1 LNLGENDMREQLTKW
16 FNFSVKEPANALVIQ
31 ELPVD
36 LIMTN
41 PLQPRTVFD
50 DDKLEELASTIQ
62 SHGLI
67 QPIVVRRKLDRFEL
81 IAGERRL
88 RAAIKLGFSTIPAVI
103 RDMNDSQ
110 AASMAL
116 VENLQREGLTAIEE
130 AFAYQHFLAD
140 YHFTQE
146 TLAQRLGKSQSTI
159 ANKLRL
165 LHLTNEVQSAV
176 IHRQISERHART
188 LLGLSEDDQRILLE
202 EIIKKGLTVKQTEQR
217 VHSFKSRPIINVPT
231 RQRFISKDARLAINT
246 IRESLRMIEESGFTV
261 DKQEIEDN
269 EFYEFIIRVP
279 KSRK

>member
-1 LNLGENDMREQLTKW
+1 MREQLTKW
-16 FNFSVKEPANALVIQ
+16 FNFPVKEPANALVIQ

-41 PLQPRTVFD
+41 PLQPRTLFD
-50 DDKLEELASTIQ
+50 DDKLEGLASTIQ
-62 SHGLI
+62 FHGLI

-103 RDMNDSQ
+103 RDINDSQ

>member
-1 LNLGENDMREQLTKW
+1 MREQLTKW
-16 FNFSVKEPANALVIQ
+16 FNLSVKEPASALVIQ

-88 RAAIKLGFSTIPAVI
+88 RAAIKLGFSTIPALI
-103 RDMNDSQ
+103 RDINDSQ

-188 LLGLSEDDQRILLE
+188 LLGLSEDEQRILLD
-202 EIIKKGLTVKQTEQR
+202 EIIKKGLTVKQSEKQ
-217 VHSFKSRPIINVPT
+217 VHSLKSRPIMSVHT

-279 KSRK
+279 KSKK

>member
-1 LNLGENDMREQLTKW
+1 MREQLTKW
-16 FNFSVKEPANALVIQ
+16 LYQTGKEQKNPLLIH

-36 LIMTN
+36 LIVTN

-50 DDKLEELASTIQ
+50 DAKLEELAATIQ

-67 QPIVVRRKLDRFEL
+67 QPIIVRHKLDHYEL

-88 RAAIKLGFSTIPAVI
+88 RAAIKLGYSSIPAVI
-103 RDMNDSQ
+103 RDINDSQ

-130 AFAYQHFLAD
+130 AFAFQHFLDD
-140 YHFTQE
+140 YHLTQE

-165 LHLTNEVQSAV
+165 LHLSKEVQDA
-176 IHRQISERHART
+176 IAHRLITERHARAM
-188 LLGLSEDDQRILLE
+188 LSLSETDQLRILQ
-202 EIIKKGLTVKQTEQR
+202 EIISKGLNVKQTEHR
-217 VHSFKSRPIINVPT
+217 VLSLHSNQSNNEVSIR
-231 RQRFISKDARLAINT
+231 RFITRDARLAINT
-246 IRESLRMIEESGFTV
+246 IRESLRLIEKSGFAV
-261 DKQEIEDN
+261 EKQEIDESD
-269 EFYEFIIRVP
+269 FYEFIIRVP

>member
-1 LNLGENDMREQLTKW
+1 MREQLTKW
-16 FNFSVKEPANALVIQ
+16 FNLSVKEPANALVIQ
-31 ELPVD
+31 EVPVD

-103 RDMNDSQ
+103 RDINDSQ

-165 LHLTNEVQSAV
+165 LHLTNEVQAAV

-188 LLGLSEDDQRILLE
+188 LLALSENDQRLLLE
-202 EIIKKGLTVKQTEQR
+202 EIIKKGLTVKQTEKR
-217 VHSFKSRPIINVPT
+217 VHSFKSRPIISVHT

-269 EFYEFIIRVP
+269 DFYEFIIRVP
-279 KSRK
+279 KTRK

>member
-1 LNLGENDMREQLTKW
+1 MREQLTKW

-103 RDMNDSQ
+103 RDINDSQ

-188 LLGLSEDDQRILLE
+188 LLGLSEGDQRILLE

>member
-1 LNLGENDMREQLTKW
+1 MREQLTKW

-103 RDMNDSQ
+103 RDINDSQ